1 MKDVSFSDIFEAL
14 LDEGYSPDYAS
25 ASVAKI
31 RSYDTSW
38 LDELLGDEAPE
49 EDVKIYHRA

>member
-1 MKDVSFSDIFEAL
+1 MNYADIFEAL
-14 LDEGYSPDYAS
+14 LDEGHDMDYATR
-25 ASVAKI
+25 AVAKL